1 MKKAMF
7 AVTVLLAFAVVIGTS
22 CGKSNDAVT
31 VRISAAGSLEKVTG
45 MLCESYK
52 PDNKGIKFTFD
63 YSDSDAAVKS
73 VSDGRSDAAFTD
85 RPLTDDEVNSGLTS
99 QIFGR
104 GSKDSKK
111 ELFIVF
117 RSDGAKTPAVKS
129 FSDYI
134 TSGDTESILSLSDY
148 VPA

>member
-1 MKKAMF
+1 MKKAVF
-7 AVTVLLAFAVVIGTS
+7 AVTVLIAFAVVIGTS

-31 VRISAAGSLEKVTG
+31 VRISAA
-45 MLCESYK
+45 
-52 PDNKGIKFTFD
+52 
-63 YSDSDAAVKS
+63 DAAVKS

-104 GSKDSKK
+104 GSKDGKK

-117 RSDGAKTPAVKS
+117 RSDGAKTPALKG

-134 TSGDTESILSLSDY
+134 TSGVTESILSLSDY

>member
-1 MKKAMF
+1 MKKAVF
-7 AVTVLLAFAVVIGTS
+7 AVTVLIAFAVVIGTP

-31 VRISAAGSLEKVTG
+31 VRISAA
-45 MLCESYK
+45 
-52 PDNKGIKFTFD
+52 
-63 YSDSDAAVKS
+63 DAAVKS
-73 VSDGRSDAAFTD
+73 VSDGRSDAAF
-85 RPLTDDEVNSGLTS
+85 TDDEVNSGLTS

-104 GSKDSKK
+104 GSKDSEK

-117 RSDGAKTPAVKS
+117 RSDGAKTPAVKG

-134 TSGDTESILSLSDY
+134 TSGDSESILSLSDY